1 MVHIEIPD
9 GVLPLWL
16 VALGFAILIPLLSLS
31 TRKLEKGS
39 DKARTLPIMAALS
52 AIMLVVMSLE
62 LGFTHVNLSVLS
74 GIILGPYPAI
84 IAVFVTNVML
94 SLVGHGGITVI
105 GLNTLLVSTEA
116 VLGFFIYK
124 RMLGTAR
131 PSVNA
136 GVATVIAMMTSALLL
151 VGIGALSNVELGEF
165 LGEHDENGRTRIPLK
180 EFAVTVLTI
189 AILGTAIESVIVGS
203 TVGYL
208 AAVRPDVLAG
218 GAERW

>member
-16 VALGFAILIPLLSLS
+16 VALGFAILIPLLYISN
-31 TRKLEKGS
+31 RKLEEGS
-39 DKARTLPIMAALS
+39 DKAKIIPLMAALS

-74 GIILGPYPAI
+74 GIILGPYPVV

-94 SLVGHGGITVI
+94 SLVGHGGLTMI

-116 VLGFFIYK
+116 VLGFFIYRGMRK
-124 RMLGTAR
+124 KSKPGL
-131 PSVNA
+131 SA
-136 GVATVIAMMTSALLL
+136 GVATLVAMITSALLL
-151 VGIGALSNVELGEF
+151 VGIGALSNVEFGEF
-165 LGEHDENGRTRIPLK
+165 LDEHEENGRTAIPIK

-189 AILGTAIESVIVGS
+189 SLIGAVIESVLVGS
-203 TVGYL
+203 TVGYID
-208 AAVRPDVLAG
+208 AVRPDILTRG
-218 GAERW
+218 K